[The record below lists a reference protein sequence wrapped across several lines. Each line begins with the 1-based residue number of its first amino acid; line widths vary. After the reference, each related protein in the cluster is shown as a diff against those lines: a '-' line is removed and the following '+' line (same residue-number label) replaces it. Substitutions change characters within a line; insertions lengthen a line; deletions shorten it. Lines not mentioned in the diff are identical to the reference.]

1 MFEYDS
7 DKLDPKTI
15 EDIENGQM
23 LNFKRKF
30 NSPKYTLG
38 DMRLY
43 LNLLPN
49 KKNIKGSKRYQAL
62 IALQE
67 LNSFIN
73 DKVGE
78 IPSQLIKSIEIIVS
92 KYRNPSAHIGEISKS
107 DADMFLEEY
116 KKLMNGLF
124 KSFSKIKP

>member
-1 MFEYDS
+1 MIS
-7 DKLDPKTI
+7 NLRLDLI
-15 EDIENGQM
+15 
-23 LNFKRKF
+23 LNFFLILSNIEYIVFRKLF
-30 NSPKYTLG
+30 
-38 DMRLY
+38 
-43 LNLLPN
+43 
-49 KKNIKGSKRYQAL
+49 
-62 IALQE
+62 
-67 LNSFIN
+67 
-73 DKVGE
+73 GE